1 MMDEEQKFR
10 QRPDGST
17 SIVVGWILVAIGII
31 AALFS
36 GTDDPRIFTLA
47 LAVAQ
52 IGVALGIL
60 LISLGYIVKAIWFL
74 PGRDIP
80 MPLETSVPNPNECQW
95 CGAVVS
101 KPGLPCSAISPDRFG
116 TGFKI
121 GSKVCREKL
130 KERGIK
136 FDG

>member
-1 MMDEEQKFR
+1 MDEEPKLEN
-10 QRPDGST
+10 RPNGSN
-17 SIVVGWILVAIGII
+17 SIAVGWILVVIGII

-36 GTDDPRIFTLA
+36 GTDDLRTFTLA
-47 LAVAQ
+47 LAVGQ
-52 IGVALGIL
+52 VGLGLGIL
-60 LISLGYIVKAIWFL
+60 LISLGYIVKAVWFL

-80 MPLETSVPNPNECQW
+80 ISKETSAPIPNECQW
-95 CGAVVS
+95 CGAIVS
-101 KPGLPCSAISPDRFG
+101 KPGLPCSAISPDSFG

-130 KERGIK
+130 KERGIE